1 VKNINGR
8 LFFFNGG
15 IFFHLKQ
22 LIHMLLSQRM
32 KQHIYLQQ
40 MGIAEAE
47 DYLLSSPLQ
56 SLKADASTIAGV
68 EDDCIIFYKSA

>member
-1 VKNINGR
+1 
-8 LFFFNGG
+8 
-15 IFFHLKQ
+15 
-22 LIHMLLSQRM
+22 M

-68 EDDCIIFYKSA
+68 EDDCIIFYKSAWDVGNIKESVYIV